1 LQLHISYI
9 IHYPL
14 SRISKFLNNFGI
26 VTDNIPLNYYKNAAI
41 YTMKNDAL
49 DRFGTKIEKRFS
61 KSEISEMLSEAGLI
75 NIEFSPN
82 PPFWVAI
89 GYKSDN

>member
-1 LQLHISYI
+1 
-9 IHYPL
+9 
-14 SRISKFLNNFGI
+14 
-26 VTDNIPLNYYKNAAI
+26 
-41 YTMKNDAL
+41 MKNDAL